1 MTRIGITGGIGSG
14 KTYVCNLLKQ
24 RGIPV
29 YHCDDEAKRLMQESP
44 LIREQL
50 CRLIGSDA
58 YIGHELNK
66 PAIAAFLF
74 DSADNAAR
82 VNAIVHPIVKDDFA
96 EWALRQEAPIVAQE
110 SAILFEAG
118 FQDTVDATVLI
129 HAPKALR
136 MQRAMQRDHATSTR
150 SEARM
155 AQQTDDEEKRRRAD
169 YTILNDGTA
178 DLDRQLDQLLTSL
191 RKKHQ
196 DVNNQN
202 VNK

>member
-1 MTRIGITGGIGSG
+1 TSGGSVSGGPETARRTSRSSTTTRRKDMIRTKNLIHPGEILKEEFMEPMGISQ
-14 KTYVCNLLKQ
+14 NRLAMDL
-24 RGIPV
+24 RIPV
-29 YHCDDEAKRLMQESP
+29 P
-44 LIREQL
+44 
-50 CRLIGSDA
+50 
-58 YIGHELNK
+58 
-66 PAIAAFLF
+66 
-74 DSADNAAR
+74 R

-136 MQRAMQRDHATSTR
+136 MQRAMQRDHATSTQI
-150 SEARM
+150 EARM

-178 DLDRQLDQLLTSL
+178 DLDRQLDLLLTSL